1 MIAIDRAPLGASAHR
16 KGGETFSP
24 SQVYSIGMSAPSP
37 NAGDENSNVEMSELS
52 GSNEMVS
59 LAVSLHATARQASRI
74 VASTNMSC
82 ERIWGCRETEF
93 KIKWE

>member
-1 MIAIDRAPLGASAHR
+1 MIAIDRVPFGVSDHR

-24 SQVYSIGMSAPSP
+24 TQVYSIGMSAPSP
-37 NAGDENSNVEMSELS
+37 NAGEENSNVDMSELS

-59 LAVSLHATARQASRI
+59 LGMSLQATARHEGRI

-82 ERIWGCRETEF
+82 ERN
-93 KIKWE
+93 